1 MQFVQIN
8 ASTKQD
14 RHVVTAQVKD
24 AIVAAGGWVTGFQQF
39 SNVSVCIQFEM
50 EAACM
55 ARLFERLEGL
65 ELQLSEASRRLPG
78 ELTAKPETELMGT
91 FQLTFFHSDP
101 DERMVIPAVPG

>member
-1 MQFVQIN
+1 MEFVQIN

-14 RHVVTAQVKD
+14 RHGVTGQVKD

-50 EAACM
+50 AAACM
-55 ARLFERLEGL
+55 APLVARLEGL
-65 ELQLSEASRRLPG
+65 GMQFSEASRRLPG
-78 ELTAKPETELMGT
+78 ELAAKPEAELMGT

-101 DERMVIPAVPG
+101 DERMIVPAVPG

>member
-1 MQFVQIN
+1 MEFVQIN

-14 RHVVTAQVKD
+14 RHVVTGQVKD

-50 EAACM
+50 AAACLALLF
-55 ARLFERLEGL
+55 ARLDGL
-65 ELQLSEASRRLPG
+65 GLQFSDASRRLTG
-78 ELTAKPETELMGT
+78 EVAAKPEAEVMGT